1 MSHLS
6 IRRGTTALITLSVAA
21 LLAFAGCVKDAP
33 APKKEQAKAAAP
45 AATGDKVKVEFYV
58 MSKCPFGVKVEDAF
72 KPVLDKIGGSIDF
85 HLDFIVNEDPN
96 QPTGFSAMH
105 GEAEVKGNI
114 WQLCARKHYP
124 DNYKWMDYVACT
136 NKQWRQIP
144 AGLDECAGKD
154 GFDAAKMKACAEGQE
169 GKDLLKASMEKT
181 KARSA
186 TGSPTIYMNNE
197 RYSGGRTENDFM
209 RAVCN
214 SIKGAKPEP
223 CASIPEPKKVNAIV
237 LTDARCKTCNSDRI
251 LGQIKGMFPGL
262 NATTFDYTKGAGKAK
277 YEAMSKTSKLLLP
290 AILFDNTVKE
300 AQGYARVQRYLVPHG
315 EWHLLRLGAKW
326 DPTAEICDNKK
337 DDTGNG
343 KVDCDDPTCAQQLVC
358 REEKKKQLDVF
369 VMSQC
374 PFGVRALDAMDEVL
388 KNFGDEM
395 NFKIHFIAD
404 EDPNSPSGFRALHG
418 EPEVRE
424 NIRELCAIKHYAKG
438 RKYMDY
444 ILCRNKNIRSED
456 WKACT
461 GKNGIKASVIEK
473 CSTGAE
479 GKKLHGDDIKIAKS
493 LGIGASPTW
502 LANNKHKFSGVD
514 PETIKRNFCQHNPGT
529 KNCDKKLSGPK
540 QGAPSGGGC
549 GQ

>member
-1 MSHLS
+1 MSQLS

-21 LLAFAGCVKDAP
+21 LLAFAGCVKDAA

-45 AATGDKVKVEFYV
+45 AAGAKADDKKAAPAAAAKADDKKAAPAAATGDKVKVEFYV

-72 KPVLDKIGGSIDF
+72 KPVLDKIGASIDF
-85 HLDFIVNEDPN
+85 HLEFIVNEDAN

-124 DNYKWMDYVACT
+124 DNYKWMGYVACT

-144 AGLDECAGKD
+144 QGLEECAGKD

-169 GKDLLKASMEKT
+169 GKDLLKASMEKA

-186 TGSPTIYMNNE
+186 TGSPTIYVNNE

-209 RAVCN
+209 RGICN
-214 SIKGAKPEP
+214 SMKGAKPEP
-223 CASIPEPKKVNAIV
+223 CAAIPEPKKVNAIV

-251 LGQIKGMFPGL
+251 VGQIKGMFPGL
-262 NATTFDYTKGAGKAK
+262 SATTFDYTKDDGKAK
-277 YEAMSKTSKLLLP
+277 YTAMSKTSKLLLP

-300 AQGYARVQRYLVPHG
+300 AEGYARVQRYVVPHG

-326 DPTAEICDNKK
+326 DPTSEICDNKK

-343 KVDCDDPTCAQQLVC
+343 KVDCADSTCAQQLVC

-395 NFKIHFIAD
+395 DFNIHFIAD

-438 RKYMDY
+438 RKYMEYVLNDV
-444 ILCRNKNIRSED
+444 IVSSVRPGGSSEGGEALPLEEASFNYGKIEFIYTQTD
-456 WKACT
+456 HKT
-461 GKNGIKASVIEK
+461 GKPKGDVKAHWDLVANK
-473 CSTGAE
+473 GA
-479 GKKLHGDDIKIAKS
+479 
-493 LGIGASPTW
+493 
-502 LANNKHKFSGVD
+502 
-514 PETIKRNFCQHNPGT
+514 
-529 KNCDKKLSGPK
+529 
-540 QGAPSGGGC
+540 
-549 GQ
+549 